1 MAWIYIHFLGWIYD
15 LDIYPKIWKLII
27 SYPYPKIP
35 LISLSGD
42 GMFLVFIT
50 LMSEVCA
57 LRAQNR
63 LIMEKNDMNENI
75 ALLILQWWENNLR
88 DWYSW
93 NHLYINSTRCENK
106 IYLANGALIDFLL
119 EDSVLQIVCKWN
131 YGILFANSHWN
142 KGIITKNYH
151 KTYQILTCSR
161 IWKVMKPADGDLDMD
176 LDRIYIQCP
185 IRIYDMDIYP
195 LSIWGSG

>member
-1 MAWIYIHFLGWIYD
+1 
-15 LDIYPKIWKLII
+15 
-27 SYPYPKIP
+27 
-35 LISLSGD
+35 
-42 GMFLVFIT
+42 
-50 LMSEVCA
+50 
-57 LRAQNR
+57 
-63 LIMEKNDMNENI
+63 MNENI

-119 EDSVLQIVCKWN
+119 EDSVLRIVCKWN

-151 KTYQILTCSR
+151 KTFQILSCSR

>member
-1 MAWIYIHFLGWIYD
+1 MQKRHSPWVDWWFDISTMLLRCVVLKITCLQTGIYIYRDGGYMACIYIHFLGWIYD

-50 LMSEVCA
+50 LISEVCA
-57 LRAQNR
+57 LRAQTR

-119 EDSVLQIVCKWN
+119 ED
-131 YGILFANSHWN
+131 
-142 KGIITKNYH
+142 
-151 KTYQILTCSR
+151 
-161 IWKVMKPADGDLDMD
+161 
-176 LDRIYIQCP
+176 
-185 IRIYDMDIYP
+185 
-195 LSIWGSG
+195 